1 MAKLARPA
9 LNCGGALIFS
19 VPLLMTM
26 EMWHLGFYIDNQK
39 LLLFVVLLLPTLF
52 GLSRYSGFEQTS
64 GWKEDVVDGLV
75 ACAIGASVSALSL
88 TIIAVLTI
96 GMSIDELVGKI
107 ALMTIPGAI
116 GAILASKQL
125 GEQGEQNSRTIRSA
139 RYPGLLFIMGA
150 GALFLYF
157 SVAPT
162 EEIMLL
168 AYMMTPWHALALASM
183 SLIVM
188 HAIVFNLRF
197 RGQAEPPEGMSSL
210 QTFLQFTVVGYALA
224 LLISAYVLWTFGR
237 FDGLS
242 LLPMVMSTVVLGF
255 PAALGA
261 AISRL
266 RQRLSGDLRR
276 PQFGVKGGRGR
287 AC

>member
-1 MAKLARPA
+1 MAKIARPA
-9 LNCGGALIFS
+9 LTLLDNQARSENRAFWVTCSRGVGGALIFS

-26 EMWHLGFYIDNQK
+26 EMWHLGFYIDNKK
-39 LLLFVVLLLPTLF
+39 LLLFIVLLLPTLF

-64 GWKEDVVDGLV
+64 GWKDDVVDGLV
-75 ACAIGASVSALSL
+75 AFAIGASVSALSL

-96 GMSIDELVGKI
+96 AMSVDELVGKI

-125 GEQGEQNSRTIRSA
+125 GEQGEQNSRAIRSA
-139 RYPGLLFIMGA
+139 GYPGLLFIMGA
-150 GALFLYF
+150 GALFLCF

-168 AYMMTPWHALALASM
+168 AYMMTPWHALALASV

-188 HAIVFNLRF
+188 HAIVFNLGF
-197 RGQAEPPEGMSSL
+197 RGQAEQPEGMSSL
-210 QTFLQFTVVGYALA
+210 QTFLHFTVVGYSLA

-266 RQRLSGDLRR
+266 II
-276 PQFGVKGGRGR
+276 
-287 AC
+287 